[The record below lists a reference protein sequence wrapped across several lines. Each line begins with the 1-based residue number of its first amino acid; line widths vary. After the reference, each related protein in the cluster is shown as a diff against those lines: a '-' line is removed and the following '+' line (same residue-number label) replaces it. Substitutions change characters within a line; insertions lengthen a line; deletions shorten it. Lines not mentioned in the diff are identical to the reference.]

1 MKFFINQ
8 QQKKNMKNILVSFS
22 GGRTSALM
30 ARLIQELPYYK
41 EWNKLYVF
49 ANTGK
54 EKEETLQFIDR
65 CDKEW
70 NLGVVWIESVINPV
84 KGKGVTWKIVDLK
97 TANRT
102 GQPFEDVIKK
112 HGLPSKLYRHCTR
125 DLKEEPIHKYAKHIF
140 DGDYLTAIGIR
151 ADEKHRISSDP
162 KKVYPLNDLN
172 VDEAFVRNWWDR
184 QKFDLNIKDYE
195 GNCDLCFLKSKRK
208 KLTLVK
214 ENPNIVQWWNE
225 MEYKYSGGNQPIFDV
240 YRDLSIDDLI
250 QLSKHPFQKAIDKHE
265 LRKQQISMFDP
276 DMDLDFDCFC
286 KAN

>member
-1 MKFFINQ
+1 
-8 QQKKNMKNILVSFS
+8 MKNILISFS

-41 EWNKLYVF
+41 DWNKLFVF

-70 NLGVVWIESVINPV
+70 NLGVVWIESVINQV
-84 KGKGVTWKIVDLK
+84 KGKGVTWKIVDFE

-172 VDEAFVRNWWDR
+172 VDEIFVRNWWDR
-184 QKFDLNIKDYE
+184 QNFDLNIKDYE

-240 YRDLSIDDLI
+240 YRDLSIEDLI
-250 QLSKHPFQKAIDKHE
+250 ELSKHPFQKAIDKHE

>member
-1 MKFFINQ
+1 
-8 QQKKNMKNILVSFS
+8 MKNILISFS

-41 EWNKLYVF
+41 DWNKLFVF

-70 NLGVVWIESVINPV
+70 NLGVVWLESVINPV
-84 KGKGVTWKIVDLK
+84 KGKGVTWKIVDFE

-172 VDEAFVRNWWDR
+172 VDEIFVRNWWDR
-184 QKFDLNIKDYE
+184 QNFDLNIKDYE

-240 YRDLSIDDLI
+240 YRDLSIEDLI
-250 QLSKHPFQKAIDKHE
+250 ELSKHPFQKAIDKHE